1 MLLVLHKFS
10 TYTHKK
16 RLTFAEKYII
26 ITDMILTNHYDKT
39 QRISGGP
46 KKKMAISTS
55 ISKLR
60 AKANISVEC
69 FAKLFDVSEETVV
82 NWESG
87 IETPSAEQ
95 VAHIAR
101 YFRIST
107 DTLLLE
113 NTDTAMTMPKGN
125 EMKPD
130 YEKIHEWEL
139 YSKSLHYEYM
149 QCTEE
154 GLDIAPYK
162 PLFDAIQELPAN
174 EYKEKMADVL
184 FDVVSHAKTV
194 EGYKYVEPSDLE
206 GIQNLCEDYKFEA
219 KTLSDEELKDKIY
232 GAWYGRI
239 CGCLLG
245 KPVEGISCDELTS
258 LLKETGNYPMTRY
271 ILESDLN
278 EDIYSEYKFPLE
290 GKCYADTIEYAPVD
304 DDTNYVA
311 LAQVLIRKYGRDFTP
326 KDVSDIW
333 LTRQGKNAYC
343 TAERIAFC
351 NFVKGYNPPY
361 SAMHKN
367 SYREWIGA
375 QIRGDYFGYIN
386 PGDPKTA
393 ADMAWRDACISHV
406 KNGIYGEMFVSAM
419 IAVAA
424 VNDNIE
430 DIIRGG
436 LAQVPTT
443 SRLYEKITEVLDD
456 YKKGVGFYE
465 AIEKIKA
472 EYDPANSHGW
482 THTISNAMIV
492 TLALLHGEGD
502 FGKSICR
509 AVEVGYDTDCNG
521 ATVGS
526 IIGIRNGAKGIDEV
540 WTKPVNGKL
549 ETSIFGVGLLDLD
562 KAAERTLKHIAGD
575 PDDDG
580 QKKK

>member
-1 MLLVLHKFS
+1 M
-10 TYTHKK
+10 T
-16 RLTFAEKYII
+16 
-26 ITDMILTNHYDKT
+26 
-39 QRISGGP
+39 
-46 KKKMAISTS
+46 ISTS
-55 ISKLR
+55 IPLLR
-60 AKANISVEC
+60 AKSNVSVKRLASYLE
-69 FAKLFDVSEETVV
+69 VSEETVAK
-82 NWESG
+82 WESG
-87 IETPSAEQ
+87 AEMPSIAQ
-95 VAHIAR
+95 VASMAR
-101 YFRIST
+101 FFRVST
-107 DTLLLE
+107 DVILHGETE
-113 NTDTAMTMPKGN
+113 EKMPIGN

-130 YEKIHEWEL
+130 YAKIHEWEL
-139 YSKSLHYEYM
+139 YSKSLRYEYM
-149 QCTEE
+149 QCLEE
-154 GLDIAPYK
+154 GLDIEQYK
-162 PLFDAIQELPAN
+162 PLFEAIQALPAD

-184 FDVVSHAKTV
+184 FDVVTHANMV
-194 EGYKYVEPSDLE
+194 EGYPYVEPSDLE
-206 GIQNLCEDYKFEA
+206 GIQALCREYAFDA
-219 KTLSDEELKDKIY
+219 KTLSDEELKDKVY

-278 EDIYSEYKFPLE
+278 EDIYDKYTFALE

-304 DDTNYVA
+304 DDTNYLA
-311 LAQVLIRKYGRDFTP
+311 LAQVLLGAHGKNFTP
-326 KDVSDIW
+326 QDVARIW
-333 LTRQGKNAYC
+333 MTRQGKQAYC

-351 NFVKGYNPPY
+351 NLIKGYQPPY

-406 KNGIYGEMFVSAM
+406 KNGIYGEMFAAAM

-430 DIIRGG
+430 DIIKGG
-436 LAQVPTT
+436 LAQVPAT
-443 SRLYEKITEVLDD
+443 SRLYQKIIEILDD
-456 YKKGVGFYE
+456 YHKGVGFYD

-472 EYDPANSHGW
+472 EYDPSNSHGW
-482 THTISNAMIV
+482 THTISNAAIV
-492 TLALLHGEGD
+492 VLALLHGEGD

-526 IIGIRNGAKGIDEV
+526 IIGIRNGMKGIDPV

-549 ETSIFGVGLLDLD
+549 ATSIFGVDVLDLD
-562 KAAERTLKHIAGD
+562 KAAEKTLRHIAGD
-575 PDDDG
+575 FEEEDARIRRLKKEQRELRKQ
-580 QKKK
+580 QKASAHIVFTGSNL